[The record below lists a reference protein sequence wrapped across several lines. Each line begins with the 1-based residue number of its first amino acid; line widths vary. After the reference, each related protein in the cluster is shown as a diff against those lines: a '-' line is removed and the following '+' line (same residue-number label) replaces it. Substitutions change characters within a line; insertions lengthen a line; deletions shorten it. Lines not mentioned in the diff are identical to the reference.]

1 MKPSYKK
8 VTNSENQSDEMSDS
22 VEQSERFAQMVAQ
35 IKKYGACPV
44 STTLKVFGGKWK
56 PLLLYFV
63 SVDVNRFGQ
72 LQRMMPGCSK
82 RIMTKQLRELEDDG
96 LVHREV
102 FAEVPPRVIYTLTDK
117 GESLRPVFKALS
129 EWGIA
134 HILESQNERPIGET
148 D

>member
-56 PLLLYFV
+56 PLLLYFI

-82 RIMTKQLRELEDDG
+82 RMMTKQLRELEDDG

-129 EWGIA
+129 EWSIV
-134 HILESQNERPIGET
+134 HILERQEESTSGAT